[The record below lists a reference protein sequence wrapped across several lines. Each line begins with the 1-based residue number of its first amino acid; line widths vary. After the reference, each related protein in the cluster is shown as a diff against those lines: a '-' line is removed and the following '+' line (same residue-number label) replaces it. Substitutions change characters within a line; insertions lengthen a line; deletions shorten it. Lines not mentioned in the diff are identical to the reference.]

1 MDCSPAGSSAH
12 GFPRQEYWSGMSFTS
27 LGYLPD
33 PGTEPMSPALA
44 GGFFTTDL
52 PPGKPNDS
60 TLDCVKCYCQQTEG
74 DRLLTKDSA
83 QMDNQV
89 I

>member
-1 MDCSPAGSSAH
+1 
-12 GFPRQEYWSGMSFTS
+12 
-27 LGYLPD
+27 
-33 PGTEPMSPALA
+33 MSPAVA

-89 I
+89 IWWDFWGFYKDQIKLK